1 LGEERFKS
9 DMQPSTI
16 AEIGPPP
23 PSRFILGTRI
33 DVIDYAQAVRKVIEW
48 ARQRSSGFV
57 CAANVHVVMEGFD
70 NSGYREMIN
79 SADMVTPDGMP
90 LVWMLRLR
98 GSQASRVYG
107 PDLMRL
113 LLAAC
118 EAEGLSIGLYGGSP
132 RVLDQLIAA
141 IQKQHPNLSIA
152 YACSPPFR
160 PLTAQEDARIVGDIT
175 SSGAQVLFV
184 GMGCPKQER
193 WIMQHQGLIPAPML
207 GVGAAFDFIAG
218 AKRYAPAWLQRIGLE
233 WLFRLLTE
241 PRRLWFRYA
250 VHNPRFVVFSALQLL
265 GVKDFKI

>member
-1 LGEERFKS
+1 
-9 DMQPSTI
+9 MQTSTI
-16 AEIGPPP
+16 AALSPP
-23 PSRFILGTRI
+23 PSCRFVLGTRV
-33 DVIDYAQAVRKVIEW
+33 DVIDYAHAVRKVLDW
-48 ARQRSSGFV
+48 AQQRYSGFV

-70 NSGYREMIN
+70 NSAYREMIN

-118 EAEGLSIGLYGGSP
+118 EEKGLSIGLYGASP
-132 RVLDQLIAA
+132 RVLDRLVAVV
-141 IQKQHPNLSIA
+141 QKQHPKLAIA

-160 PLTAQEDARIVGDIT
+160 ELTTEEDARIVADIQA
-175 SSGAQVLFV
+175 SGAQVLFV

-193 WIMQHQGLIPAPML
+193 WIIKHRGVVPAPML

-218 AKRYAPAWLQRIGLE
+218 VKRYAPAWLQRMGLE

-241 PRRLWFRYA
+241 PRRLWRRYA
-250 VHNPRFVVFSALQLL
+250 IHNPRFVIFAALQLFR
-265 GVKDFKI
+265 VKNFNF